1 MRRLSLWMRAHP
13 VVGDTLIAGLLG
25 LPDLA
30 AAGANLADT
39 PRGVYLIVG
48 LFLWG
53 PLIFRRARPK
63 LTSNIILV
71 AGFVQLVTHNVV
83 HGPYGEIEGVPVRP
97 ADFALGIALYTM
109 VAYVGRRQG
118 AIYAAWL
125 LLGTVLWEVW
135 RIQDPPEVV
144 LTFFMIICIFGFCW
158 AVGEFVGAR
167 RQLNAELL
175 ERLKLLEVERDQQAR
190 IAVAEERSRI
200 ARELHDVVAHAVSVM
215 VVQAD
220 GASYALQSDPQ
231 MAQMALTTI
240 SDTGRQALGELRRL
254 LGLMRNETQSETE
267 RLPQPDTNALPQLAE
282 QVRTAGLPVTLTL
295 RGDLNDLPAGVGLSV
310 YRIVQE
316 ALTNSLKH
324 AGGSASA
331 DVFVTRADDKIEVVV
346 DDDGFGTPRELSGMS
361 GGNGLIGMRER
372 AGVLGGSLE
381 AGPRPGG
388 GWRVH
393 AVLPVGAAQGPLV

>member
-13 VVGDTLIAGLLG
+13 VFGDSLIAGLLG

-30 AAGANLADT
+30 TTAAGLGST
-39 PRGVYLIVG
+39 PRGLYLLVG

-53 PLIFRRARPK
+53 PLIFRRAQPK
-63 LTSNIILV
+63 LVCNIILI
-71 AGFVQLVTHNVV
+71 AGFVQLVTHNVTYNE
-83 HGPYGEIEGVPVRP
+83 YGVMDGVPVRP
-97 ADFALGIALYTM
+97 ADFALGVALYTM

-125 LLGTVLWEVW
+125 LLGTVLWEIW
-135 RIQDPPEVV
+135 RVQQPVMIAF
-144 LTFFMIICIFGFCW
+144 TFFMVVCVFGFCW

-167 RQLNAELL
+167 RALNVELM

-254 LGLMRNETQSETE
+254 LGLMRNESESETD
-267 RLPQPDTNALPQLAE
+267 RVPQPDTNSLPQLAE
-282 QVRTAGLPVTLTL
+282 QVRTAGLPVSLTL

-331 DVFVTRADDKIEVVV
+331 DVFVTRSDDQVDVVV

-393 AVLPVGAAQGPLV
+393 AVLPVGAGSGPLV

>member
-1 MRRLSLWMRAHP
+1 MRAHP
-13 VVGDTLIAGLLG
+13 VFGDSLIAGLLG

-30 AAGANLADT
+30 TTANSLGDT
-39 PRGVYLIVG
+39 SRGLYLLVG

-63 LTSNIILV
+63 LVCNIILV
-71 AGFVQLVTHNVV
+71 AGFAQLVTHNVRYDD
-83 HGPYGEIEGVPVRP
+83 YGAMIGVPVRP
-97 ADFALGIALYTM
+97 ADFALGVALYTM

-125 LLGTVLWEVW
+125 LLGTVLWEIW
-135 RIQDPPEVV
+135 RVQQPAAIV

-167 RQLNAELL
+167 RALNVELM

-231 MAQMALTTI
+231 MAQMALSTI

-254 LGLMRNETQSETE
+254 LGLMRNESESETD
-267 RLPQPDTNALPQLAE
+267 RVPQPDTGSLPQLAE

-331 DVFVTRADDKIEVVV
+331 DVFVTRSDDQIDVVV
-346 DDDGFGTPRELSGMS
+346 DDDGFGTPRELAGMS

-393 AVLPVGAAQGPLV
+393 AVLPVGAAAGPLV